1 MTLTTRDVT
10 YNGQPANIT
19 GRDPETGKLHLMV
32 FRPRNERDAK
42 HGPCYRVV
50 CDESEVTDE

>member
-1 MTLTTRDVT
+1 MIRLS
-10 YNGQPANIT
+10 PIIA
-19 GRDPETGKLHLMV
+19 KLDMV

-50 CDESEVTDE
+50 CDESEVEE

>member
-1 MTLTTRDVT
+1 MITTRDVT
-10 YNGQPANIT
+10 YHGQPANIT
-19 GRDPETGKLHLMV
+19 GRRPDGKIELMV

-50 CDESEVTDE
+50 CDESEIDNGD